1 MGYPTGTFGPSPLGE
16 TGPCQIKYDG
26 VDLGYTKGGVKFVDE
41 VMKTEITY
49 DQTGETVQN
58 TVTKGRKSTV
68 DVPLTNQQLSLIE
81 SLIAG
86 ATIDGDGMLVK
97 SSVGYVGRTGAK
109 ELVLTIMDGAAPST
123 DPDATLVMFRADPT
137 SKIDWSFDNAGQRI
151 TMVTFNALPGDES
164 TDFGKMWRV
173 GLPTP

>member
-1 MGYPTGTFGPSPLGE
+1 MANFPLGE
-16 TGPCQIKYDG
+16 TGPCQVKYNG

-68 DVPLTNQQLSLIE
+68 EVPLTDTQLALLE
-81 SLIAG
+81 DLVAG
-86 ATIDGDGMLVK
+86 ATIDADGMIVA
-97 SSVGYVGRTGAK
+97 SSTGLSGRTVAK
-109 ELVLTIMDGAAPST
+109 ELILTLMAGAVPSI
-123 DPDATLVMFRADPT
+123 DPDETLVIFKADPT
-137 SKIDWSFDNAGQRI
+137 SKIDWGFDNAGQRI
-151 TMVTFNALPGDES
+151 TLVTFNALPDDASGNV
-164 TDFGKMWRV
+164 GNMWRV